1 LKDEQLHSAKN
12 LLDQIA
18 EDNHDAFKQLV
29 ARHRDNVFSH
39 AMAYLKDYSKAE
51 DVTQEVFLIIW
62 DSRASLKKV
71 ANPDGYLFVLTRNRI
86 VAEFR
91 KKVKLAMLDD
101 LEQTRKDAGLMP
113 NQLMEN
119 KETSA
124 LIRSA
129 LNEMPPQQR
138 KVFELGK
145 LEGLKYEEIARQLNI
160 SPNTV
165 KVHMVQ
171 ALSFIRTFIRH
182 GGLGYLLL
190 ILFLLF

>member
-129 LNEMPPQQR
+129 LNEMPLQQR

>member
-1 LKDEQLHSAKN
+1 LKDDQLHPEKN
-12 LLDQIA
+12 LLEQIA
-18 EDNHDAFKQLV
+18 EGNHDAFKQLV
-29 ARHRDNVFSH
+29 DRHRDNVFSH

-62 DSRASLKKV
+62 DNRESLKKV
-71 ANPDGYLFVLTRNRI
+71 ANPDGYIFVLTRNRI

-91 KKVKLAMLDD
+91 KKVKLFMLDD
-101 LEQTRKDAGLMP
+101 LEQTHLDAGLLP
-113 NQLMEN
+113 HQLMEN
-119 KETSA
+119 KEMAA
-124 LIRSA
+124 LIKSA
-129 LNEMPPQQR
+129 INEMPTQQR

-145 LEGLKYEEIARQLNI
+145 LEGLKYEAIARQLNI

-171 ALSFIRTFIRH
+171 ALSFIRTFIRN
-182 GGLGYLLL
+182 GGAGYLLF

>member
-1 LKDEQLHSAKN
+1 LKDDQLHSEKN
-12 LLDQIA
+12 LLEQIA
-18 EDNHDAFKQLV
+18 EGNHDAFKQLV
-29 ARHRDNVFSH
+29 DRHRDNVFSH

-51 DVTQEVFLIIW
+51 DLTQEVFLIIW
-62 DSRASLKKV
+62 DNRQSLKKV
-71 ANPDGYLFVLTRNRI
+71 ENPGGYLFVLTRNRI

-91 KKVKLAMLDD
+91 KKVKLFMLDD
-101 LEQTRKDAGLMP
+101 LEQTHTDAGLLP
-113 NQLMEN
+113 NQRMEN

-129 LNEMPPQQR
+129 MNEMTQQQR

-145 LEGLKYEEIARQLNI
+145 LEGLTYEEIARQLNI

-171 ALSFIRTFIRH
+171 ALSFIRTFIRN
-182 GGLGYLLL
+182 GGVV
-190 ILFLLF
+190 FLLFRLFL

>member
-101 LEQTRKDAGLMP
+101 LEQTRIDAGLMP